1 MAVVEP
7 VRKPI
12 KAHQYV
18 TDSIAYV
25 LSPENRNGDEKCFR
39 ATCLNCANG
48 GAEDLAKQFY
58 EIRRAYNK
66 DSERL
71 AHHYVQSFSPN
82 EHITPELAHQ
92 IGVELAKKIAPEFQV
107 IVSTHVDKDHI
118 HNHIIINSVNPST
131 GLKWVN
137 NKTSLHSIWQESDK
151 LCKQYGLTTIDKQ
164 SGLRG
169 IDQTTQKLA
178 EKGKSWKVDLCHAL
192 DDAIQLCNTKD
203 QFIAFL
209 KRKGF
214 EIIRY
219 TDRHITF
226 WKQGEKKK
234 IRADTLAKQFGDR
247 YTKENLEKL
256 MGFYSKPKVQDTPS
270 EPKVKKPPVPYVSE
284 FEKYEQKY
292 FEENPPPIT
301 PDRAKKLQQKVKQS
315 ENPLF
320 LLLRIIHRLMFRQF
334 PKPVLDA
341 KYERFHKR
349 MKQQSRYKT
358 KEPDLRTILERYEK
372 KPAVA
377 GNILYKDLINA
388 QGENLRVRLSLSAVP
403 KLYAYP
409 FFFSARV
416 YGDHALVTIKKSNKA
431 MLQRALE
438 LEDETALRRHN
449 SYYTPLAD
457 YQELKKRAAQLGVKI
472 EYLMLHQPEQLEKL
486 NDEKDRFVA
495 IPTKEGKTRLAFLP
509 QNKDFILHAL
519 YPDKYKSETDILFS
533 VGRNQKVNTRLK
545 SEALLGG
552 QKMRYRTLTREQ
564 VEQLAEETKG
574 QELFAVFDK
583 KANGESLNGQYNI
596 AFKEDD
602 QQQIEEALK
611 KPKRRI

>member
-18 TDSIAYV
+18 TNSIAYV
-25 LSPENRNGDEKCFR
+25 LSPENRHGDEKCFK
-39 ATCLNCANG
+39 ATCLNCDNG
-48 GAEDLAKQFY
+48 GAEDLAKQFF
-58 EIRRAYNK
+58 EIRRAFNK

-82 EHITPELAHQ
+82 EKVTPELAHK
-92 IGVELAKKIAPEFQV
+92 IGVELAEKIAPGFQV
-107 IVSTHVDKDHI
+107 IVSTHIDRDHL

-131 GLKWVN
+131 GMKWVN

-151 LCKQYGLTTIDKQ
+151 LCQQYGLTTINKK

-178 EKGKSWKVDLCHAL
+178 EKGKSWKVALCKAL
-192 DDAIQLCNTKD
+192 DEAVVLCYNKE
-203 QFIAFL
+203 QFIAFM

-214 EIIRY
+214 EITRY
-219 TDRHITF
+219 PDRHITF
-226 WKQGEKKK
+226 QKIGETKK
-234 IRADTLAKQFGDR
+234 IRADTLAEQFGIS
-247 YTKENLEKL
+247 YTKAMLEKK
-256 MGFYSKPKVQDTPS
+256 MGFYRPPKPLENPPTP
-270 EPKVKKPPVPYVSE
+270 KPPVPYVSE
-284 FEKYEQKY
+284 FEKYERKFFQD
-292 FEENPPPIT
+292 NPPPST
-301 PDRAKKLQQKVKQS
+301 PDEAKAFQEKIKKS
-315 ENPLF
+315 HNPFF
-320 LLLRIIHRLMFRQF
+320 LLMQIIHRLMFRQI
-334 PKPVLDA
+334 PKPSLDS
-341 KYERFHKR
+341 KYELLHRKVK
-349 MKQQSRYKT
+349 KQRRYKT
-358 KEPDLRTILERYEK
+358 KEPDLRTILDRYNK

-377 GNILYKDLINA
+377 GNILYRDLINS
-388 QGENLRVRLSLSAVP
+388 QGENLRVKLSLSAVP

-409 FFFSARV
+409 FFFSARL
-416 YGDHALVTIKKSNKA
+416 YSNYALVTIKERDKNLF
-431 MLQRALE
+431 LQLLE
-438 LEDETALRRHN
+438 KGNEAVIKKHN
-449 SYYTPLAD
+449 EQYTPRAD

-486 NDEKDRFVA
+486 NDQKDRFVA
-495 IPTKEGKTRLAFLP
+495 IPTTEGKIRLAFLP
-509 QNKDFILHAL
+509 QNKDFILHSL

-533 VGRNQKVNTRLK
+533 VGRNSKVNTRLK

-552 QKMRYRTLTREQ
+552 QKMRYRELTREQ

-574 QELFAVFDK
+574 EELFAVFDK

-602 QQQIEEALK
+602 QQKIEEALQKPK
-611 KPKRRI
+611 KPKRKI